1 MNNSNPKSGFTLE
14 NIILTESSFNR
25 ISDVIFD
32 DKVQNSIDINVG
44 VASSEPKIAVTV
56 DVAVAQNRD
65 KVEQF
70 RITAKM
76 VGVFKKEGESDIKS
90 DEDFGRING
99 AAIVFPFVREHIA
112 NMALKGGLGTVLI
125 PPVNFTKYTGKE

>member
-14 NIILTESSFNR
+14 NIILIESSFNR

-44 VASSEPKIAVTV
+44 VASSEPQIAVTV

>member
-1 MNNSNPKSGFTLE
+1 MNNRNPKSGFTLE
-14 NIILTESSFNR
+14 NIILIESTFNR

-32 DKVQNSIDINVG
+32 DKVQNSFDINVG

-65 KVEQF
+65 MVEQF

-76 VGVFKKEGESDIKS
+76 VGIFKKEGESDIKS

-112 NMALKGGLGTVLI
+112 NMALKGGLGAVLI
-125 PPVNFTKYTGKE
+125 PPVNFTKYTSKE

>member
-14 NIILTESSFNR
+14 NIILIESSFNR

-56 DVAVAQNRD
+56 DVAVAQNSD

>member
-1 MNNSNPKSGFTLE
+1 MNNRNPKSGFTLE
-14 NIILTESSFNR
+14 NIILIESTFNR

-32 DKVQNSIDINVG
+32 DKVQNSFDINVG
-44 VASSEPKIAVTV
+44 VASSEPKIVVTV

-65 KVEQF
+65 MVEQF

-76 VGVFKKEGESDIKS
+76 VGIFKKEGESDIKS

-112 NMALKGGLGTVLI
+112 NMALKGGLGAVLI
-125 PPVNFTKYTGKE
+125 PPVNFTKYTSKE

>member
-1 MNNSNPKSGFTLE
+1 MDNSNPKSGFTLE
-14 NIILTESSFNR
+14 NIILIESSFKR

-32 DKVQNSIDINVG
+32 KKAQNSFDINVG
-44 VASSEPKIAVTV
+44 VASAEPRIAVTV
-56 DVAVAQNRD
+56 DVAVAQSRD
-65 KVEQF
+65 EVEQF

-76 VGVFKKEGESDIKS
+76 VGIFKKEGESDIKS

-112 NMALKGGLGTVLI
+112 NMALKGGLGAVLI
-125 PPVNFTKYTGKE
+125 PPVNFTKYTDKE

>member
-1 MNNSNPKSGFTLE
+1 MHICGAIHIGWHSLAADFVPLLIADIFFREFL
-14 NIILTESSFNR
+14 SS
-25 ISDVIFD
+25 VW
-32 DKVQNSIDINVG
+32 
-44 VASSEPKIAVTV
+44 SSLAKAVTV

>member
-14 NIILTESSFNR
+14 NIILIESSFNR